1 MFLEKMT
8 KSRKRVFSLLDVCIM
23 SQKCQE
29 NKVASKTREKN
40 FVFEKKGFFSRI
52 FQETRWKVQALQDQ
66 DLENQD
72 RLDQV
77 W

>member
-40 FVFEKKGFFSRI
+40 FVFEKKDFFSDI
-52 FQETRWKVQALQDQ
+52 SGNKVESPSPA
-66 DLENQD
+66 
-72 RLDQV
+72 RSRS
-77 W
+77 